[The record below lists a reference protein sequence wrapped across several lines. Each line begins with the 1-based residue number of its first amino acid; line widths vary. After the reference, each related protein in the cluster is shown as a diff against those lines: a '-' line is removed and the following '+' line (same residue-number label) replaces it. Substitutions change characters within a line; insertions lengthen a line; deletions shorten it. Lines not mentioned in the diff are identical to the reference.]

1 MDTTEKKRYPIA
13 IENYPIRLGQFM
25 KRAAIVSDG
34 AEAKQLISDGC
45 VMVNDLPEY
54 RRGRQ
59 LVSGDAVSVGNN
71 IYLCL

>member
-1 MDTTEKKRYPIA
+1 MAATEKKKYPIA

-25 KRAAIVSDG
+25 KRASIVSDG

-45 VMVNDLPEY
+45 VMVNDQPEY

-59 LVSGDAVSVGNN
+59 LVSGDVICIGNN
-71 IYLCL
+71 IYLCS

>member
-1 MDTTEKKRYPIA
+1 MDSNQKKKQPIV

-34 AEAKQLISDGC
+34 AEAKQLISGGS
-45 VMVNDLPEY
+45 VMVNDLPES

-59 LVSGDAVSVGNN
+59 LKIGDSVCVGDN
-71 IYLCL
+71 IYLCS